1 MDGQRRFTGWELEGQ
16 IQRLL
21 AGAPPGTSYCVL
33 CVAEALGETSV
44 ERYLEVA
51 NALRRVGAYHQ
62 DKYVTCIGK
71 CATHTGPSGT
81 GTFWMIRKR

>member
-1 MDGQRRFTGWELEGQ
+1 MEGQRRVTGWELEGQ

-21 AGAPPGTSYCVL
+21 QGAPAGTSYCVL

-51 NALRRVGAYHQ
+51 KSLRRVGAYNP
-62 DKYVTCIGK
+62 DKYATFTGK
-71 CATHTGPSGT
+71 CARHTGPKGP